1 MKYKIATT
9 MEQSLKLIELGL
21 NVDTA
26 DMMYKLFTH
35 ITNKDGKTKYAHYT
49 LFTVEIMPT
58 LANFDIGDIEE
69 LEQVYKHFGYDS
81 HNITKYKNN
90 EFTIGSMSFS
100 KDCIPAWS
108 LGALLAII
116 PKKEAPYIKYLNE
129 PPFDDEEY
137 RWECGLPDLIGCPG
151 SSPIEAAFQMVCWLL
166 ENGYIGK
173 GGAS

>member
-1 MKYKIATT
+1 

-69 LEQVYKHFGYDS
+69 ESPENKINDDDNDES
-81 HNITKYKNN
+81 KN
-90 EFTIGSMSFS
+90 
-100 KDCIPAWS
+100 
-108 LGALLAII
+108 
-116 PKKEAPYIKYLNE
+116 
-129 PPFDDEEY
+129 
-137 RWECGLPDLIGCPG
+137 
-151 SSPIEAAFQMVCWLL
+151 
-166 ENGYIGK
+166 
-173 GGAS
+173 